1 MKSIK
6 NNLVF
11 ILIAVC
17 VLLTAFIGSFSDCI
31 GENPFAGERALQ
43 TPTQSVFGDK
53 FNYFVTNASQNIAV
67 TDKDNRFLYN
77 IKGDDPENTFDA
89 IDSID
94 AIGDAVYVI
103 EKEMALTVDL
113 AERMR
118 VMRFSNSGR
127 QREVLYDIDTM
138 NSDGEQIKYLDG
150 LRIIDGTVYFNELDP
165 DGIRIYKCAGD
176 ECGEVQFV
184 PLEDASDIVYVS
196 TISDELTAVAAMMN
210 GDIYTYRN
218 GTPKKIYDA
227 KKNATDDYF
236 SMICNITCSGNT
248 VYCCDIGLR
257 RVFALDINGGKP
269 EIIMEPGEYNILE
282 PTQFGENA
290 LYTWM
295 NASGGV
301 VSVMASE
308 YSVEDE
314 DYTYTVA
321 AKTMDGQTIYNGD
334 VIENSPAR
342 RALDLAV
349 LVALIILGAIAIY
362 AIIKVGIMMF
372 RARSGMGGAQLFIF
386 VTAVLITVLVTS
398 YISRMYNE
406 RLINENARTLTNIA
420 ERVDKELD
428 KEQLKKINSPDAYF
442 SDELESVD
450 EVIRG
455 IVKSDDNNDTNIYT
469 SLYTVHNNIL
479 SEIYTIEHEHGIMYP
494 QAGVYSG
501 SYEESL
507 AQSGE
512 SDMFVAEELA
522 EGSYTYTYK
531 PMYDDAGKLVAFAEV
546 GTNFD
551 RLVNENNELYKRIV
565 LTAAMAVIIAMLLL
579 AELMNTAMAGS
590 LRHNARISR
599 MPIPPEVIRPV
610 AFMVF
615 FTANITTAFLP
626 VYGMSLWNESVPIP
640 KEIAAALPISAELVV
655 SAISALVCGSLIK
668 RTGVRA
674 MCTAGAIAYV
684 LGNLLSAF
692 APNLWVLIC
701 ANSICGIGGGLL
713 IISVNTWIAGLSGE
727 EKQNK
732 GFMHYN
738 AAYLAGMNCGTVI
751 GSMIW
756 DMYGIKAAYFVAAAS
771 AVVIILF
778 ALWLLG
784 RGGTVRTEKKE
795 RGSMRAM
802 LTPRVVRYFVLL
814 AIPYL
819 ICASFLSYY
828 FPVVADRNALSAAE
842 LSTAFL
848 LSGVILI
855 YMGPALGEPV
865 VAKLGTKKA
874 MLLASF
880 IYAAALV
887 YPIINPSVM
896 SCYVVIALFAI
907 ADCFGLAAQS
917 VYFTS
922 LPEVRAV
929 GESRA
934 LAVNST
940 IESIVT
946 AAGSVI
952 FGAALML
959 GERAGIAVI
968 CIVFSALLLLYFI
981 FERMA
986 SKKEGMADDRTE
998 ASASN

>member
-1 MKSIK
+1 MRRK
-6 NNLVF
+6 NNNSVF

-17 VLLTAFIGSFSDCI
+17 VLLTAFVGIFPDCI
-31 GENPFAGERALQ
+31 GEDPFIGERVLQ
-43 TPTQSVFGDK
+43 TPTQSIFGDK
-53 FNYFVTNASQNIAV
+53 FNYFVTDASQNIAV

-77 IKGDDPENTFDA
+77 IKGNNAENTFDS

-94 AIGDAVYVI
+94 AAGDAIYII
-103 EKEMALTVDL
+103 EKEMAITVDL

-118 VMRFSNSGR
+118 VIRFTNSGR
-127 QREVLYDIDTM
+127 HREVLYDVDTM
-138 NSDGEQIKYLDG
+138 NSDGEQIIYLDG
-150 LRIIDGTVYFNELDP
+150 LRIIDGTAYFNELDS

-176 ECGEVQFV
+176 GCREVQFV

-196 TISDELTAVAAMMN
+196 SISDDLTAVAAMMN

-218 GTPKKIYDA
+218 GEPKMIYDA

-236 SMICNITCSGNT
+236 SIICNITCSGDT

-257 RVFALDINGGKP
+257 RVFALDISGGEP
-269 EIIMEPGEYNILE
+269 EIIMDPGEFNISE
-282 PTQFGENA
+282 PTEFGENA

-301 VSVMASE
+301 ISAMASE

-314 DYTYTVA
+314 DYTYIVA
-321 AKTMDGQTIYNGD
+321 AKTADGETVYSGA
-334 VIENSPAR
+334 VIGIAPAR

-349 LVALIILGAIAIY
+349 WAALIILGAIAIY
-362 AIIKVGIMMF
+362 AVIKVGIMMF
-372 RARSGMGGAQLFIF
+372 KARSALGGAQLFIF
-386 VTAVLITVLVTS
+386 VIAVLITVLVTS

-428 KEQLKKINSPDAYF
+428 KDTLKKINSPDAYF

-450 EVIRG
+450 EIIRG
-455 IVKSDDNNDTNIYT
+455 IVKSDDNSDTNIYT
-469 SLYTVHNNIL
+469 TVYTVHNDIIAEL
-479 SEIYTIEHEHGIMYP
+479 YTIEHEHGIMYP
-494 QAGVYSG
+494 QAGIYSG

-507 AQSGE
+507 AESGE

-522 EGSYTYTYK
+522 EGSYTYTFK
-531 PMYDDAGKLVAFAEV
+531 PIYDNAGELVAFVEV

-551 RLVNENNELYKRIV
+551 RLINENNALYKRIV
-565 LTAAMAVIIAMLLL
+565 LTAAMAVIIAMLMLT
-579 AELMNTAMAGS
+579 ELMNTATAGI
-590 LRHNARISR
+590 LRHHSR
-599 MPIPPEVIRPV
+599 KSHLPIQAEVIRPV

-626 VYGMSLWNESVPIP
+626 VYGMSLWTDSVPIP
-640 KEIAAALPISAELVV
+640 KEIAAALPISAELVM

-668 RTGVRA
+668 RTGIRS
-674 MCTAGAIAYV
+674 MCIAGAIAY
-684 LGNLLSAF
+684 LFGNLLSAF
-692 APNLWVLIC
+692 APNLWVLIS

-713 IISVNTWIAGLSGE
+713 IISVNTWIATLSGE

-756 DMYGIKAAYFVAAAS
+756 DMYGIKAAYYVAAIS

-778 ALWLLG
+778 VLWLLG
-784 RGGTVRTEKKE
+784 QGGAIKTEKKE
-795 RGSMRAM
+795 SGSMRC
-802 LTPRVVRYFVLL
+802 LFTPRVVRYFALL
-814 AIPYL
+814 IIPYL
-819 ICASFLSYY
+819 VCASFLSYY

-865 VAKLGTKKA
+865 VEKLGTRKA

-887 YPIINPSVM
+887 YPIINPGVM
-896 SCYVVIALFAI
+896 SCYVVIALFAV

-917 VYFTS
+917 VYFIS
-922 LPEVRAV
+922 LPEVKAV

-952 FGAALML
+952 FGAVLML
-959 GERAGIAVI
+959 GERLGIAVI
-968 CIVFSALLLLYFI
+968 CIVFSTLLLLYFVSD
-981 FERMA
+981 RMA
-986 SKKEGMADDRTE
+986 RKKEGTADDPD

>member
-1 MKSIK
+1 MRNIK
-6 NNLVF
+6 NNFVF

-17 VLLTAFIGSFSDCI
+17 VLLTAFIGMFPDCI
-31 GENPFAGERALQ
+31 GENPFIGERALQ
-43 TPTQSVFGDK
+43 TPTQSIFGDK
-53 FNYFVTNASQNIAV
+53 FNYFVTDASQNIAV

-77 IKGDDPENTFDA
+77 IKGNNAENTFDT

-94 AIGDAVYVI
+94 ATGDAVYVI

-118 VMRFSNSGR
+118 VMRFTDSGR
-127 QREVLYDIDTM
+127 RRDVIYDIDTM
-138 NSDGEQIKYLDG
+138 NSDGEQVKYLDG
-150 LRIIDGTVYFNELDP
+150 LRIIDGTVYFNELDT
-165 DGIRIYKCAGD
+165 DGIRIFKCDGM
-176 ECGEVQFV
+176 ECQEVQFV

-196 TISDELTAVAAMMN
+196 SISDDLVAVAAMMN
-210 GDIYTYRN
+210 GDIYTYQD
-218 GTPKKIYDA
+218 GEPKKIYDA
-227 KKNATDDYF
+227 KKNSTDDYF
-236 SMICNITCSGNT
+236 SIICNITCSGNT
-248 VYCCDIGLR
+248 VHCCDIGLR
-257 RVFALDINGGKP
+257 RVFALDINGGEPK
-269 EIIMEPGEYNILE
+269 IFMEPGEFNIAE
-282 PTQFGENA
+282 PTEFGENA

-321 AKTMDGQTIYNGD
+321 AKTMDGETIFNGT
-334 VIENSPAR
+334 VIENAPVR
-342 RALDLAV
+342 RALDLAIWA
-349 LVALIILGAIAIY
+349 ALIILSAIGIY
-362 AIIKVGIMMF
+362 AIIKVGFMMF
-372 RARSGMGGAQLFIF
+372 KARSAVGGAQLFIF

-406 RLINENARTLTNIA
+406 QLIAENARTLTNIA
-420 ERVDKELD
+420 ELVDRKID
-428 KEQLKKINSPDAYF
+428 KDMLKRINSPDAYF
-442 SDELESVD
+442 SDELEAVD
-450 EVIRG
+450 EIIRG

-469 SLYTVHNNIL
+469 SLYTVHNDIIA
-479 SEIYTIEHEHGIMYP
+479 EIYTIEHEHGIMYP

-507 AQSGE
+507 AESGE
-512 SDMFVAEELA
+512 SDMFVAEALA
-522 EGSYTYTYK
+522 EGSYTYTFK
-531 PMYDDAGKLVAFAEV
+531 PMYDDEDKLVAFAEV

-551 RLVNENNELYKRIV
+551 RLVSENKALYKRIV
-565 LTAAMAVIIAMLLL
+565 LTAAMAVIIAMLMLS
-579 AELMNTAMAGS
+579 EFMNTAMAGM
-590 LRHNARISR
+590 LRHNARTSGL
-599 MPIPPEVIRPV
+599 PIPAEVIRPV
-610 AFMVF
+610 AFMIF

-626 VYGMSLWNESVPIP
+626 VYGMSLWTESVPIP

-668 RTGVRA
+668 RTGVRS

-684 LGNLLSAF
+684 CGNLLSAF

-701 ANSICGIGGGLL
+701 ANSICGVGGGLL
-713 IISVNTWIAGLSGE
+713 IISVNTWIAALSGE

-751 GSMIW
+751 GSMIR
-756 DMYGIKAAYFVAAAS
+756 DMYGIKAAYYMAAVS
-771 AVVIILF
+771 AVIIILL

-784 RGGTVRTEKKE
+784 RSGTVKTEKKE
-795 RGSMRAM
+795 RGSMRA
-802 LTPRVVRYFVLL
+802 LFTPRVVRYFLLL

-865 VAKLGTKKA
+865 VEKLGTRKA

-887 YPIINPSVM
+887 YPIIEPSVI
-896 SCYVVIALFAI
+896 SCYVVIALFAV
-907 ADCFGLAAQS
+907 ADCFGLAAQT
-917 VYFTS
+917 VYFIS
-922 LPEVRAV
+922 LPEVKAV

-959 GERAGIAVI
+959 GERVGIAVI
-968 CIVFSALLLLYFI
+968 CIVFSVLLLLYFVL
-981 FERMA
+981 ERMA
-986 SKKEGMADDRTE
+986 GKKEDKADDRTDTP
-998 ASASN
+998 ASE

>member
-1 MKSIK
+1 MRSIK
-6 NNLVF
+6 NNYVFVLV
-11 ILIAVC
+11 AVC
-17 VLLTAFIGSFSDCI
+17 VLLTAFVGAFPDCI
-31 GENPFAGERALQ
+31 GENPFISERVLQ
-43 TPTQSVFGDK
+43 TPTQSIFSDK
-53 FNYFVTNASQNIAV
+53 FNYFVTDASQNITV

-77 IKGDDPENTFDA
+77 IKGNNAKTTFDS

-94 AIGDAVYVI
+94 AAGDTVYVI
-103 EKEMALTVDL
+103 EKEMGQTVDL

-118 VMRFSNSGR
+118 VLRFTDSGR
-127 QREVLYDIDTM
+127 HREVLYDIDTM
-138 NSDGEQIKYLDG
+138 TSDGEQVIYLDG
-150 LRIIDGTVYFNELDP
+150 LRIIDGTAYFNELDP
-165 DGIRIYKCAGD
+165 DGIRIYKCAEDG
-176 ECGEVQFV
+176 CHKVQFI

-196 TISDELTAVAAMMN
+196 SISDDLVAVAAMMN
-210 GDIYTYRN
+210 GDIYTYPN
-218 GTPKKIYDA
+218 GDPKKIYDA
-227 KKNATDDYF
+227 GKNATDDYF
-236 SMICNITCSGNT
+236 SIICNITCT
-248 VYCCDIGLR
+248 KDTIYCCDIGLR
-257 RVFALDINGGKP
+257 RVFALDISGGEP
-269 EIIMEPGEYNILE
+269 EIVVQPGEYNISE
-282 PTQFGENA
+282 PTEFGENA

-308 YSVEDE
+308 YSIEDE
-314 DYTYTVA
+314 DYTYIVA
-321 AKTMDGQTIYNGD
+321 AKTEDGKTIYCGTT
-334 VIENSPAR
+334 IGTAPTR
-342 RALDLAV
+342 RALNLAV
-349 LVALIILGAIAIY
+349 WAALIVLAAIAIY
-362 AIIKVGIMMF
+362 AIIQVVIMMF
-372 RARSGMGGAQLFIF
+372 KARSAVGGAQLFIF

-420 ERVDKELD
+420 ELVDREID
-428 KEQLKKINSPDAYF
+428 KDLLKKIDSPDAYF
-442 SDELESVD
+442 SDELDTVD
-450 EVIRG
+450 GIIRG
-455 IVKSDDNNDTNIYT
+455 IVKSNDNNDTNIYT
-469 SLYTVHNNIL
+469 TLYTVHNDII

-494 QAGVYSG
+494 QAGIYSG

-507 AQSGE
+507 AESGE

-522 EGSYTYTYK
+522 EGSYTYTFK
-531 PMYDDAGKLVAFAEV
+531 PMYDDSGKLVAFAEV

-551 RLVNENNELYKRIV
+551 RFVNENNAMYKRIV
-565 LTAAMAVIIAMLLL
+565 LTAAMAVIIAMLML
-579 AELMNTAMAGS
+579 AELMNTATAAV
-590 LRHNARISR
+590 LRHHARTSR
-599 MPIPPEVIRPV
+599 LQIPAEVIRPV
-610 AFMVF
+610 AFMIF

-626 VYGMSLWNESVPIP
+626 VYGMSLWTDRVPIP
-640 KEIAAALPISAELVV
+640 KEIAAALPLSAELVV
-655 SAISALVCGSLIK
+655 SAISALVSGSLIK
-668 RTGVRA
+668 RTGIRS
-674 MCTAGAIAYV
+674 MCAAGAVAYV
-684 LGNLLSAF
+684 VGNLLSAF

-701 ANSICGIGGGLL
+701 ANSICGIGGGML
-713 IISVNTWIAGLSGE
+713 IISVNTWIATLSSE

-751 GSMIW
+751 GSMIR
-756 DMYGIKAAYFVAAAS
+756 DMYGIKAAYFMAAIS

-784 RGGTVRTEKKE
+784 RGGTVKTEKKE
-795 RGSMRAM
+795 SGSMRSL
-802 LTPRVVRYFVLL
+802 LTPRVVRYFALL
-814 AIPYL
+814 IIPYL
-819 ICASFLSYY
+819 VCASFLSYY

-865 VAKLGTKKA
+865 VAKLGTRKA

-887 YPIINPSVM
+887 YPIIEPGVV
-896 SCYVVIALFAI
+896 SCYVVIALFAV

-917 VYFTS
+917 VYFIS
-922 LPEVRAV
+922 LPEVKAV

-959 GERAGIAVI
+959 GERLGIAVI
-968 CIVFSALLLLYFI
+968 CIVFSILLLLYFV

-986 SKKEGMADDRTE
+986 SKRGGNDR
-998 ASASN
+998 